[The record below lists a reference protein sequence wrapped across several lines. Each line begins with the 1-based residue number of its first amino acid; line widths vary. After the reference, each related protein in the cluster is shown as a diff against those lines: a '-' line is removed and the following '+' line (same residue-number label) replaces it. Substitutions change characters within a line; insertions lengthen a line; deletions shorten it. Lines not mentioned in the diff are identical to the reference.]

1 MVLINIM
8 KNTFRILILLTFAFF
23 FSCEE
28 QGLFIKCTD
37 CISEEPVNTN
47 LEIKLGLSSNGYY
60 TLVKIYE
67 GNLEDSILYT
77 SQSTNITYFL
87 KVPVV
92 INKKYT
98 VTATYY
104 IPDNHYT
111 TVDSA
116 TPRVK
121 YEKDQCDDPC
131 YFVYDKVI
139 DLRLKYTN

>member
-1 MVLINIM
+1 MINIM
-8 KNTFRILILLTFAFF
+8 KNTFRILILLIIVFL

-28 QGLFIKCTD
+28 QGLFVKCTD
-37 CISEEPVNTN
+37 CSAEEPLNTN
-47 LEIKLGLSSNGYY
+47 LEIKLDLSRNGFY

-67 GNLEDSILYT
+67 GNLEDSILYR
-77 SQSTNITYFL
+77 SQSTNVTYSL
-87 KVPVV
+87 KVPVS

-98 VTATYY
+98 VTATYN
-104 IPDNHYT
+104 IPDNYYT

-131 YFVYDKVI
+131 YFVYDKIV

>member
-1 MVLINIM
+1 MRITLKLFLLVILVLS
-8 KNTFRILILLTFAFF
+8 

-28 QGLFIKCTD
+28 QGFFVKCAD
-37 CISEEPVNTN
+37 CTSEEPVNTN
-47 LEIKLGLSSNGYY
+47 LEIKLDLSNNGYY
-60 TLVKIYE
+60 TLINIYE

-77 SQSTNITYFL
+77 SQQTNITYFL
-87 KVPVV
+87 KVSVA

-98 VTATYY
+98 VTATYF
-104 IPDNHYT
+104 IPDNYYT
-111 TVDSA
+111 AIDSA

>member
-1 MVLINIM
+1 MRITLKLFLLVILVLS
-8 KNTFRILILLTFAFF
+8 

-28 QGLFIKCTD
+28 QGFFVKCAD
-37 CISEEPVNTN
+37 CTSEEPVNTN
-47 LEIKLGLSSNGYY
+47 LEIKLDLSSNGYY
-60 TLVKIYE
+60 TLINIYE

-77 SQSTNITYFL
+77 SQQTNITYFL
-87 KVPVV
+87 KVSVA

-98 VTATYY
+98 VTATYF
-104 IPDNHYT
+104 IPDNYYT
-111 TVDSA
+111 AIDSA

>member
-1 MVLINIM
+1 MRIILKLFLLVILVLS
-8 KNTFRILILLTFAFF
+8 

-28 QGLFIKCTD
+28 QGFFVKCAD
-37 CISEEPVNTN
+37 CTSEEPVNTN
-47 LEIKLGLSSNGYY
+47 LEIKLDLSSNGYY
-60 TLVKIYE
+60 TLINIYE

-77 SQSTNITYFL
+77 SQQTNITYFL
-87 KVPVV
+87 KVSVA

-98 VTATYY
+98 VTATYF
-104 IPDNHYT
+104 IPDNYYT
-111 TVDSA
+111 AIDSA

-139 DLRLKYTN
+139 DLRLKYTK